1 MSENKEY
8 KEIDVA
14 SLDSELAAAR
24 TLEEGKGD
32 KFIKMASIVAFLMT
46 AFHIYTGFFGLFDY
60 SVQRGVH
67 LAFALTLILLTQPL
81 YKHVFKDKFAG
92 SKAFRIAC
100 RTFDM
105 ILVILTWVSV
115 WMAQDEVHHLT
126 ERLSKT
132 TWMATFA
139 GACLVIIVLECARRT
154 LGYIMPVLALIF
166 IAYALAGP
174 NLPMAIA
181 HRGYSLERICK
192 FLATD
197 LDGLFGTTMSVS
209 ATVIFMF
216 VMFGAFL
223 EASGCSD
230 FINDIAISLT
240 GKIKSGPALSAVVA
254 SGLMGTING
263 SAVANV
269 VGTGTFTIP
278 LMKSRGYKPAFAG
291 GVEAVAS
298 TGGQILPPVMGSG
311 AFLMVAFT
319 EVKYIYIVIAAVI
332 PALLYYW
339 GCAVA
344 VITQSELA
352 DITLMDTKDIPKTK
366 AVMKDGWIYLLII
379 AVLLYCLLI
388 AQYSPLYSALWAT
401 CAVPVVMFFDKK
413 KRFTLKTIPS
423 AMVKSGFSAMSI
435 VIGCACAG
443 IVVGMVSITG
453 IGVIFGDMMIQAAHG
468 LLFPSLLFTAI
479 TCIVLGMGLPTTA
492 AYVIAASI
500 LAPSLIKL
508 GLTPLTAHL
517 FVFYFACLSAIT
529 PPVALAAYAGAG
541 IAKTN
546 PMTTA
551 VEACKLGFA
560 GFMVP
565 FAFCYNPA
573 MMMQG
578 EVGEILSVAISAII
592 GVAIMSAGF
601 QGWLLWKLNW
611 LERIVFIAGG
621 LLMFIP
627 GTATDLI
634 GLAIAVV
641 MLLINVKKWE
651 RGPKF
656 IMNKHKAKQEQK

>member
-1 MSENKEY
+1 MAKKEP
-8 KEIDVA
+8 KEIDVT
-14 SLDSELAAAR
+14 SLDSELAAAKAV
-24 TLEEGKGD
+24 EEGRSD
-32 KFIKMASIVAFLMT
+32 KFIRLAFFVAILMT
-46 AFHIYTGFFGLFDY
+46 SFHIFTGLNGLGDY
-60 SVQRGVH
+60 VTQRGIH
-67 LAFALTLILLTQPL
+67 LSFALTLVLLTQPL
-81 YKHVFKDKFAG
+81 HKHICKDKYAG
-92 SKAFRIAC
+92 IKPFRILC
-100 RTFDM
+100 RCVDLLL
-105 ILVILTWVSV
+105 IALTWISW
-115 WMAQDEVHHLT
+115 WMAQDEVHHLA
-126 ERLSKT
+126 ERLSQT

-139 GACLVIIVLECARRT
+139 GACLAVITLECARRV

-166 IAYALAGP
+166 VAYALAGP
-174 NLPMAIA
+174 HLPLAIA
-181 HRGYSLERICK
+181 HRGYSLQRICK

-230 FINDIAISLT
+230 FINEIAISLT

-254 SGLMGTING
+254 SGLMGSING

-319 EVKYIYIVIAAVI
+319 ETKYINIVIAAVI

-344 VITQSELA
+344 VVSQSELA
-352 DITLMDTKDIPKTK
+352 DIQLMDPKEIPKAK
-366 AVMKDGWIYLLII
+366 NVLKSGWIYLVII
-379 AVLLYCLLI
+379 GILLYCLLV

-401 CAVPVVMFFDKK
+401 FSVPVVMLFDKK
-413 KRFTLKTIPS
+413 KRFTLKSIIPAMAKS
-423 AMVKSGFSAMSI
+423 AFSSMSI

-443 IVVGMVSITG
+443 IVVGMVSLTG
-453 IGVIFGDMMIQAAHG
+453 IGVIFGDMMIQAAHSM
-468 LLFPSLLFTAI
+468 LFPSLLFTAL
-479 TCIVLGMGLPTTA
+479 TCIILGMGLPTTA

-508 GLTPLTAHL
+508 GLTPLTSHL

-541 IAKTN
+541 IAKCS

-560 GFMVP
+560 GIMVP

-578 EVGEILSVAISAII
+578 NVAEILSVFISAFI
-592 GVAIMSAGF
+592 GVSIMSAGF
-601 QGWLLWKLNW
+601 QGLLLWKLHL
-611 LERIVFIAGG
+611 LERIIFICAG

-627 GTATDLI
+627 GTLTDI
-634 GLAIAVV
+634 TGLAIAIV
-641 MLLINVKKWE
+641 LIAINMKKW
-651 RGPKF
+651 RKVRT
-656 IMNKHKAKQEQK
+656 AS

>member
-32 KFIKMASIVAFLMT
+32 LFIKMASVVAFLMT
-46 AFHIYTGFFGLFDY
+46 SFHIYTGFKGLFDY

-67 LAFALTLILLTQPL
+67 LGFALTLILLTQPL

-92 SKAFRIAC
+92 SKAFRAIC
-100 RTFDM
+100 RAFDM
-105 ILVILTWVSV
+105 LLVILTWVSV

-154 LGYIMPVLALIF
+154 LGYIMPILSLLF

-254 SGLMGTING
+254 SGLMGSING

-278 LMKSRGYKPAFAG
+278 LMKSRGYKPQFAG

-319 EVKYIYIVIAAVI
+319 EQKYIAIVIAAVI

-344 VITQSELA
+344 VMTQTEIA
-352 DITLMDTKDIPKTK
+352 HVTLMDPKDIPKTRD
-366 AVMKDGWIYLLII
+366 VMKDGWIYLLII
-379 AVLLYCLLI
+379 CVLLYCLLI

-401 CAVPVVMFFDKK
+401 CAVPVVMLFDKK
-413 KRFTLKTIPS
+413 KRFTIKTIPS

-453 IGVIFGDMMIQAAHG
+453 IGVIFGDMMIQAAHN
-468 LLFPSLLFTAI
+468 
-479 TCIVLGMGLPTTA
+479 MPTTA

-508 GLTPLTAHL
+508 GLAPLTAHL

-529 PPVALAAYAGAG
+529 PPVVLAAYAGAG

-578 EVGEILSVAISAII
+578 SVGEIISVAISAII

-601 QGWLLWKLNW
+601 QGWLLWRLNW

-627 GTATDLI
+627 GTLTDI
-634 GLAIAVV
+634 AGLVIAVA
-641 MLLINVKKWE
+641 LLLVNVKKWE
-651 RGPKF
+651 KGPKF
-656 IMNKHKAKQEQK
+656 IMDKHKAKQEQK

>member
-1 MSENKEY
+1 MSDSNKQQEM
-8 KEIDVA
+8 KEIDIA
-14 SLDSELAAAR
+14 SLDSELAAAK

-32 KFIKMASIVAFLMT
+32 LFIKIAAVFAFCMT
-46 AFHIYTGFFGLFDY
+46 SFHIFTGFHGLYDY
-60 SVQRGVH
+60 VTQRGIH

-92 SKAFRIAC
+92 SQVFRAVCRVIDIALI
-100 RTFDM
+100 
-105 ILVILTWVSV
+105 ILAWVSV
-115 WMAQDEVHHLT
+115 IFAMDEVHHLT

-132 TWMATFA
+132 TWKAYFS
-139 GACLVIIVLECARRT
+139 GAVLALIVLECARRT
-154 LGYIMPVLALIF
+154 LGYIMPILALIF
-166 IAYALAGP
+166 VAYALAGP
-174 NLPMAIA
+174 NLPYAIA
-181 HRGYSLERICK
+181 HRGYSIERICK

-209 ATVIFMF
+209 ASVIFMF

-230 FINDIAISLT
+230 FINKIAISLT

-254 SGLMGTING
+254 SGLMGSING

-278 LMKSRGYKPAFAG
+278 LMKSRGYKPQFAG
-291 GVEAVAS
+291 GVESVAS

-319 EVKYIYIVIAAVI
+319 EQKYIAIVIAAVI

-344 VITQSELA
+344 VITQSEL
-352 DITLMDTKDIPKTK
+352 IEISMMDEKDIPKTK
-366 AVMKDGWIYLLII
+366 EVLKDGWIYLLILGI
-379 AVLLYCLLI
+379 LITALLVIQL
-388 AQYSPLYSALWAT
+388 SPLYSALWAT
-401 CAVPVVMFFDKK
+401 CSVPIIMLFDKK
-413 KRFTLKTIPS
+413 KRFTFKDIPS

-443 IVVGMVSITG
+443 IVVGMVSLTG
-453 IGVIFGDMMIQAAHG
+453 IGVIFGDMMIQLAHSM
-468 LLFPSLLFTAI
+468 LFPSLVFTAV
-479 TCIVLGMGLPTTA
+479 TCIILGMGLPTTA

-508 GLTPLTAHL
+508 GLTPLTSHL

-541 IAKTN
+541 IAKCS

-560 GFMVP
+560 GFIVP
-565 FAFCYNPA
+565 FAFCYSPA

-578 EVGEILSVAISAII
+578 TVPEILSVFLTAFIGTAVIS
-592 GVAIMSAGF
+592 GGF
-601 QGWLLWKLNW
+601 QGWLFWRLNII
-611 LERIVFIAGG
+611 ERVILIASG
-621 LLMFIP
+621 LLLFIP
-627 GTATDLI
+627 GSVTDI
-634 GLAIAVV
+634 AGLAITAA
-641 MLLINVKKWE
+641 LLLLNLKKWE
-651 RGPKF
+651 KGPKF
-656 IMNKHKAKQEQK
+656 LMNRKAG

>member
-1 MSENKEY
+1 MAKKEP
-8 KEIDVA
+8 KEIDVT
-14 SLDSELAAAR
+14 SLDSELAAAKAV
-24 TLEEGKGD
+24 EEGRSD
-32 KFIKMASIVAFLMT
+32 KFIRLAFFVAILMKS
-46 AFHIYTGFFGLFDY
+46 FHIFTGLNGLGDY
-60 SVQRGVH
+60 VTQRGIH
-67 LAFALTLILLTQPL
+67 LSFALTLVLLTQPL
-81 YKHVFKDKFAG
+81 HKHICKDKYAG
-92 SKAFRIAC
+92 IKPFRILC
-100 RTFDM
+100 RCVDLLL
-105 ILVILTWVSV
+105 IALTWISW
-115 WMAQDEVHHLT
+115 WMAQDEVHHLA
-126 ERLSKT
+126 ERLSQT

-139 GACLVIIVLECARRT
+139 GACLAVITLECARRV

-166 IAYALAGP
+166 VAYALAGP
-174 NLPMAIA
+174 HLPLAIA
-181 HRGYSLERICK
+181 HRGYSLQRICK

-230 FINDIAISLT
+230 FINEIAISLT

-254 SGLMGTING
+254 SGLMGSING

-319 EVKYIYIVIAAVI
+319 ETKYINIVIAAVI

-344 VITQSELA
+344 VVSQSELA
-352 DITLMDTKDIPKTK
+352 DIQLMDPKEIPKAK
-366 AVMKDGWIYLLII
+366 NVLKSGWIYLVII
-379 AVLLYCLLI
+379 GVLLYCLLV

-401 CAVPVVMFFDKK
+401 FSVPVVMLFDKK
-413 KRFTLKTIPS
+413 KRFTLKSIIPAMAKS
-423 AMVKSGFSAMSI
+423 AFSSMSI

-443 IVVGMVSITG
+443 IVVGMVSLTG
-453 IGVIFGDMMIQAAHG
+453 IGVIFGDMMIQAAHSM
-468 LLFPSLLFTAI
+468 LFPSLLFTAL
-479 TCIVLGMGLPTTA
+479 TCIILGMGLPTTA

-508 GLTPLTAHL
+508 GLTPLTSHL

-541 IAKTN
+541 IAKCS

-578 EVGEILSVAISAII
+578 NVAEILSVFISAFI
-592 GVAIMSAGF
+592 GVSIMSAGF
-601 QGWLLWKLNW
+601 QGWLLWKLHL
-611 LERIVFIAGG
+611 LERIIFICAG

-627 GTATDLI
+627 GTLTDI
-634 GLAIAVV
+634 TGLAIAIV
-641 MLLINVKKWE
+641 LIAINMKKWKKV
-651 RGPKF
+651 RT
-656 IMNKHKAKQEQK
+656 AS

>member
-1 MSENKEY
+1 MAKKEP
-8 KEIDVA
+8 KEIDVT
-14 SLDSELAAAR
+14 SLDSELAAAKAV
-24 TLEEGKGD
+24 EEGRSD
-32 KFIKMASIVAFLMT
+32 KFIRLAFFVAILMT
-46 AFHIYTGFFGLFDY
+46 SFHIFTGLNGLGDY
-60 SVQRGVH
+60 VTQRGIH
-67 LAFALTLILLTQPL
+67 LSFALTLVLLTQPL
-81 YKHVFKDKFAG
+81 HKHICKDKYAG
-92 SKAFRIAC
+92 IKPFRILC
-100 RTFDM
+100 RCVDLLL
-105 ILVILTWVSV
+105 IALTWISW
-115 WMAQDEVHHLT
+115 WMAQDEVHHLA
-126 ERLSKT
+126 ERLSQT

-139 GACLVIIVLECARRT
+139 GACLAVITLECARRV

-166 IAYALAGP
+166 VAYALAGP
-174 NLPMAIA
+174 HLPLAIA
-181 HRGYSLERICK
+181 HRGYSLQRICK

-230 FINDIAISLT
+230 FINEIAISLT

-254 SGLMGTING
+254 SGLMGSING

-319 EVKYIYIVIAAVI
+319 ETKYINIVIAAVI

-344 VITQSELA
+344 VVSQSELA
-352 DITLMDTKDIPKTK
+352 DIQLMDPKEIPKAK
-366 AVMKDGWIYLLII
+366 NVLKSGWIYLVII
-379 AVLLYCLLI
+379 GVLLYCLLV

-401 CAVPVVMFFDKK
+401 FSVPVVMLFDKK
-413 KRFTLKTIPS
+413 KRFTLKSIIPAMAKS
-423 AMVKSGFSAMSI
+423 AFSSMSI

-443 IVVGMVSITG
+443 IVVGMVSLTG
-453 IGVIFGDMMIQAAHG
+453 IGVIFGDMMIQAAHSM
-468 LLFPSLLFTAI
+468 LFPSLLFTAL
-479 TCIVLGMGLPTTA
+479 TCIILGMGLPTTA

-508 GLTPLTAHL
+508 GLTPLTSHL

-541 IAKTN
+541 IAKCS

-578 EVGEILSVAISAII
+578 NVAEILSVFISAFI

-601 QGWLLWKLNW
+601 QGWLLWKLHL
-611 LERIVFIAGG
+611 LERIIFIGAG

-627 GTATDLI
+627 GPLTDI
-634 GLAIAVV
+634 TGLAIAIV
-641 MLLINVKKWE
+641 LIAINMKKWKKV
-651 RGPKF
+651 RT
-656 IMNKHKAKQEQK
+656 AS

>member
-1 MSENKEY
+1 MSDSNKQQEM
-8 KEIDVA
+8 KEIDIA
-14 SLDSELAAAR
+14 SLDSELAAAK

-32 KFIKMASIVAFLMT
+32 LFIKIAAVVAFCMT
-46 AFHIYTGFFGLFDY
+46 SFHIFTGFHGLYDY
-60 SVQRGVH
+60 VTQRGIH
-67 LAFALTLILLTQPL
+67 LAFALSLILLTQPL

-92 SKAFRIAC
+92 SQVFRAVCRVIDIALI
-100 RTFDM
+100 
-105 ILVILTWVSV
+105 ILAWVSV
-115 WMAQDEVHHLT
+115 IFAMDEVHHLT

-132 TWMATFA
+132 TWKAYFS
-139 GACLVIIVLECARRT
+139 GAVLALIVLECARRT
-154 LGYIMPVLALIF
+154 LGYIMPILALIF
-166 IAYALAGP
+166 VAYALAGP
-174 NLPMAIA
+174 NLPYAIA
-181 HRGYSLERICK
+181 HRGYSIERICK

-209 ATVIFMF
+209 ASVIFMF

-230 FINDIAISLT
+230 FINKIAISLT

-254 SGLMGTING
+254 SGLMGSING

-278 LMKSRGYKPAFAG
+278 LMKSRGYKPQFAG
-291 GVEAVAS
+291 GVESVAS

-319 EVKYIYIVIAAVI
+319 EQKYIAIVIAAVI

-344 VITQSELA
+344 VITQSEL
-352 DITLMDTKDIPKTK
+352 IEISMMDEKDIPKTK
-366 AVMKDGWIYLLII
+366 EVLKDGWIYLLILGI
-379 AVLLYCLLI
+379 LITALLVIQL
-388 AQYSPLYSALWAT
+388 SPLYSALWAT
-401 CAVPVVMFFDKK
+401 CSVPIIMLFDKK
-413 KRFTLKTIPS
+413 KRFTFKDIPS

-443 IVVGMVSITG
+443 IVVGMVSLTG
-453 IGVIFGDMMIQAAHG
+453 IGVIFGDMMIQLAHSM
-468 LLFPSLLFTAI
+468 LFPSLVFTAV
-479 TCIVLGMGLPTTA
+479 TCIILGMGLPTTA

-508 GLTPLTAHL
+508 GLTPLTSHL

-541 IAKTN
+541 IAKCS

-560 GFMVP
+560 GFIVP
-565 FAFCYNPA
+565 FAFCYSPA

-578 EVGEILSVAISAII
+578 TVPEILSVFLTAFIGTAVIS
-592 GVAIMSAGF
+592 GGF
-601 QGWLLWKLNW
+601 QGWLFWRLNII
-611 LERIVFIAGG
+611 ERIILIASG
-621 LLMFIP
+621 LLLFIP
-627 GTATDLI
+627 GSVTDI
-634 GLAIAVV
+634 AGLAITAA
-641 MLLINVKKWE
+641 LLLLNLKKWE
-651 RGPKF
+651 KGPKF
-656 IMNKHKAKQEQK
+656 LMNRKAG

>member
-1 MSENKEY
+1 MAKKEP
-8 KEIDVA
+8 KEIDIT
-14 SLDSELAAAR
+14 SLDSELAAAKAV
-24 TLEEGKGD
+24 EEGRSD
-32 KFIKMASIVAFLMT
+32 KFVRFAFFVAILMT
-46 AFHIYTGFFGLFDY
+46 SFHIFTGLNGLGDY
-60 SVQRGVH
+60 VTQRGIH
-67 LAFALTLILLTQPL
+67 LSFALTLVLLTQPL
-81 YKHVFKDKFAG
+81 HKHTCKDKYADI
-92 SKAFRIAC
+92 KPFRILC
-100 RTFDM
+100 RCVDLLLIT
-105 ILVILTWVSV
+105 LTWISW
-115 WMAQDEVHHLT
+115 WMAQDEVHHLA
-126 ERLSKT
+126 ERLSQT

-139 GACLVIIVLECARRT
+139 GACLAVITLECARRV

-166 IAYALAGP
+166 VAYALAGP
-174 NLPMAIA
+174 HLPLAIA
-181 HRGYSLERICK
+181 HRGYSLQRICK

-223 EASGCSD
+223 EVSGCSD
-230 FINDIAISLT
+230 FINEIAISLT

-254 SGLMGTING
+254 SGLMGSING

-319 EVKYIYIVIAAVI
+319 ETKYINIVIAAVI

-344 VITQSELA
+344 VVSRSELA
-352 DITLMDTKDIPKTK
+352 DIQLMDPKEIPKAK
-366 AVMKDGWIYLLII
+366 NVLKSGWIYLMIIGVLI
-379 AVLLYCLLI
+379 YCLLVV
-388 AQYSPLYSALWAT
+388 QYSPLYSALWAT
-401 CAVPVVMFFDKK
+401 FSVPVVMFFDKK
-413 KRFTLKTIPS
+413 KRFTPKSIIPAMAKS
-423 AMVKSGFSAMSI
+423 AFSSMSI

-443 IVVGMVSITG
+443 IVVGMVSLTG
-453 IGVIFGDMMIQAAHG
+453 IGVIFGDMMIQAAHSM
-468 LLFPSLLFTAI
+468 LFPSLLFTAL
-479 TCIVLGMGLPTTA
+479 TCIILGMGLPTTA

-508 GLTPLTAHL
+508 GLTPLTSHL

-541 IAKTN
+541 IAKCS

-578 EVGEILSVAISAII
+578 NVAEILSVFISAFI
-592 GVAIMSAGF
+592 GVSIISAGF
-601 QGWLLWKLNW
+601 QGWLLWKLNY
-611 LERIVFIAGG
+611 LERIIFIGGG

-627 GTATDLI
+627 GTLTDII
-634 GLAIAVV
+634 GLAIATV
-641 MLLINVKKWE
+641 LIAINMKKWKKV
-651 RGPKF
+651 RT
-656 IMNKHKAKQEQK
+656 AS

>member
-1 MSENKEY
+1 MADKKKKDEVQ
-8 KEIDVA
+8 EIDVS
-14 SLDSELAAAR
+14 SLDSELAAAK

-32 KFIKMASIVAFLMT
+32 IFIKAAAVFAFCMT
-46 AFHIYTGFFGLFDY
+46 LFHIWTGFHGLYDY
-60 SVQRGVH
+60 VTQRGIH

-81 YKHVFKDKFAG
+81 YKHCFKDKFAG
-92 SKAFRIAC
+92 SKAFRAASWVA
-100 RTFDM
+100 
-105 ILVILTWVSV
+105 VI
-115 WMAQDEVHHLT
+115 MAMDEVHHLT

-139 GACLVIIVLECARRT
+139 GAVLTVIVLEAARRT
-154 LGYIMPVLALIF
+154 LGYIMPILSLIF

-174 NLPMAIA
+174 HLPLAIA

-209 ATVIFMF
+209 ASVIFMF

-230 FINDIAISLT
+230 FINNIAISLT

-254 SGLMGTING
+254 SGLMGSING

-278 LMKSRGYKPAFAG
+278 LMKSRGYKPQFAG
-291 GVEAVAS
+291 GVESVAS

-319 EVKYIYIVIAAVI
+319 EQKYIAIVIAAVI

-344 VITQSELA
+344 VITQSELI
-352 DITLMDTKDIPKTK
+352 DITKMDEKDIPKTK
-366 AVMKDGWIYLLII
+366 EVLKDGWIYLLILAI
-379 AVLLYCLLI
+379 LIVALLVIQL
-388 AQYSPLYSALWAT
+388 SPLYSALWAT
-401 CAVPVVMFFDKK
+401 VAVPVVMLFDKK
-413 KRFTLKTIPS
+413 KRFTFKDIPG

-443 IVVGMVSITG
+443 CVVGMVSLTG
-453 IGVIFGDMMIQAAHG
+453 IGVIFGDMMIQLAHSM
-468 LLFPSLLFTAI
+468 LFPSLLFTAI
-479 TCIVLGMGLPTTA
+479 TCIILGMGLPTTA

-541 IAKTN
+541 IAKCS
-546 PMTTA
+546 PMSTA

-560 GFMVP
+560 GFIVP
-565 FAFCYNPA
+565 FAFCYSPA

-578 EVGEILSVAISAII
+578 SFIEVITVFISAFI
-592 GVAIMSAGF
+592 GVSIISSGF
-601 QGWLLWKLNW
+601 QGWLFWKLNW
-611 LERIVFIAGG
+611 FERIVFVAAGM
-621 LLMFIP
+621 LMFIP
-627 GTATDLI
+627 GTLTDVI
-634 GLAIAVV
+634 GIAVAV
-641 MLLINVKKWE
+641 VLLIVNLKKWE

-656 IMNKHKAKQEQK
+656 IMQHQKK